1 MNPKLFNIT
10 VDYKISSSLHFMPCL
25 SSHVLCHFVSHVF
38 AFLLCN
44 SYVLSELSCTGVS
57 YVTKTFQPKNFRYK
71 IMTCFTVKKLW
82 LLRSSIEY
90 LQVKC
95 LPEQF
100 FLHIIHLTFPVI
112 FKYKW

>member
-1 MNPKLFNIT
+1 MNPKLFNIA
-10 VDYKISSSLHFMPCL
+10 VDCKISSFTFYAIFIKLCLMP
-25 SSHVLCHFVSHVF
+25 LCKSFTLL
-38 AFLLCN
+38 LLCN

-100 FLHIIHLTFPVI
+100 YFHITHLTFPVI